1 MGKHETIT
9 AEISDTTAS
18 AVREA
23 VQAGEFAST
32 EDVVRHA
39 LTEWRM
45 GGRSPKIGS
54 DELRVMLDEGLQG
67 SGRPAEDVFDELD
80 TRLSALID
88 QQDRTA

>member
-23 VQAGEFAST
+23 VEAGDFEST

-39 LTEWRM
+39 LTQWRI
-45 GGRSPKIGS
+45 GGRAPKIGS
-54 DELRVMLDEGLQG
+54 DELLSMLDQGLEGP
-67 SGRPAEDVFDELD
+67 GRPAEDVFDDLD
-80 TRLSALID
+80 ARLSALID
-88 QQDRTA
+88 DKEQTA